1 VRPTFALLHRYAGL
15 ITAAFL
21 FFSGVTGAVISWDH
35 ELDDLLNRRLFDVT
49 TEGPARSST
58 DLAKLIEQRDPR
70 GRVVYLLT
78 TPEPK
83 ESLSFFVLPRIDPI
97 TGKRFV
103 LDYNQVF
110 LDPNTGEE
118 LGRRYWG
125 AVWPITRENFVSF
138 LYRLHYSMHL
148 PEMWG
153 SDRWGMRLLGVIAI
167 I

>member
-1 VRPTFALLHRYAGL
+1 L

-103 LDYNQVF
+103 LETIRSFSIPTPARNWAGA
-110 LDPNTGEE
+110 TGA
-118 LGRRYWG
+118 LSGRSHGRTSSRSFTGYTTQCTCRRCGG
-125 AVWPITRENFVSF
+125 ATGGECVS
-138 LYRLHYSMHL
+138 L
-148 PEMWG
+148 
-153 SDRWGMRLLGVIAI
+153 A
-167 I
+167 